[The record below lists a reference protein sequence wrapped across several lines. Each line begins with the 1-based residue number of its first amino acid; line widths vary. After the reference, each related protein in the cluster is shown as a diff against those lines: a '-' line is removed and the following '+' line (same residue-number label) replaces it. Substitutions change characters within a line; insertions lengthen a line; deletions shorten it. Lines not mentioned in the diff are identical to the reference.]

1 MSIKLGPKPDD
12 ITVTKKGNLTYTY
25 LKSKEKN
32 GGAIRS
38 LSLLS
43 NTEVW
48 TGHWGNDII
57 SLHNLREDK
66 TISITLGHTP
76 ARRYNSDKDREFNI
90 YLLQTQ
96 YMY

>member
-12 ITVTKKGNLTYTY
+12 NTVTKKGNLTYTY

-66 TISITLGHTP
+66 RAHP
-76 ARRYNSDKDREFNI
+76 RRYNSDKDREFNI
-90 YLLQTQ
+90 YLFQTQ